1 MVNQNDNEKECATQ
15 KKQIKA
21 YLLTGKRLTQLDAL
35 YKFGCMR
42 LAARVCELRDEG
54 MNIKMER
61 IKVPSGKIVASY
73 FIPQTLF

>member
-35 YKFGCMR
+35 NLFGCFR
-42 LAARVCELRDEG
+42 LAARICELRNDG
-54 MNIKMER
+54 MNIKTER
-61 IKVPSGKIVASY
+61 IIIPSGKTVAAY
-73 FIPQTLF
+73 YVPTELF

>member
-1 MVNQNDNEKECATQ
+1 MVNQNDNEKKCTTQ

-35 YKFGCMR
+35 YRFGCMR
-42 LAARVCELRDEG
+42 LAARVCELRDDG
-54 MNIKMER
+54 MNIKTER

-73 FIPQTLF
+73 FIP